1 MRKPGIEIYW
11 SVHGLLCLTDS
22 DIWGGKE
29 YEIRGYS
36 SIIRNSNIYKGQAE
50 AEMKEKELG
59 RNCSKPKNEPIEMWE
74 FQLIVDLTQVGLQ
87 VTLLPAMI
95 SL

>member
-36 SIIRNSNIYKGQAE
+36 SIIRNSNIYKGQA
-50 AEMKEKELG
+50 G

-74 FQLIVDLTQVGLQ
+74 FQLIVDLMKSR
-87 VTLLPAMI
+87 VTVAK
-95 SL
+95 SSFFFF